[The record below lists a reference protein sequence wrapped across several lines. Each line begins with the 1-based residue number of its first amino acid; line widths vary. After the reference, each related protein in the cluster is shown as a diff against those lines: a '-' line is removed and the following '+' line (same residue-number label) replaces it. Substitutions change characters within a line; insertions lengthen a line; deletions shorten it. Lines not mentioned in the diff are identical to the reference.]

1 MSVAY
6 AHFFTHAWRIGHGYG
21 RLRALGPHPI
31 RVASAVVVT
40 ANKVCINWTRER
52 EARFG
57 GKRLDSEIPQEC
69 VFKNL

>member
-1 MSVAY
+1 MSVVY

-21 RLRALGPHPI
+21 RLRALSPYPN
-31 RVASAVVVT
+31 RAASAVVVT

-52 EARFG
+52 EARLG
-57 GKRLDSEIPQEC
+57 GKRPDSEIPPEC